1 MSSVA
6 FKSLSGGIDGRPVDE
21 YIASNT
27 DESFARASSES
38 ALMRR
43 MGCVAGTRDSGD
55 ISINIDD
62 CFVFSPRMGDLDHGP
77 ISLSIPVPRPFAAA
91 C

>member
-1 MSSVA
+1 M
-6 FKSLSGGIDGRPVDE
+6 E
-21 YIASNT
+21 SNT
-27 DESFARASSES
+27 DESLARASSES

-43 MGCVAGTRDSGD
+43 IGCVAGTRDSGD

-62 CFVFSPRMGDLDHGP
+62 CFEFSPRMGDLDHGTA
-77 ISLSIPVPRPFAAA
+77 LVSIPATRPFAAA

>member
-1 MSSVA
+1 MRSVA
-6 FKSLSGGIDGRPVDE
+6 FNRRSGGIDGRPVDE

-27 DESFARASSES
+27 DDSFARASSES

-62 CFVFSPRMGDLDHGP
+62 CFVFSPRMGDLDHGATRV
-77 ISLSIPVPRPFAAA
+77 SIPDALPFAAA